1 MESHGSKI
9 NTLDYDMTLNFREGK
24 YHLCIPDLIISAKG
38 SDLAST
44 YQNLILK
51 RDGFFKEAEIAGI
64 NILPGRTRNLSKQY
78 PNQKTLKNFLKKL
91 LVSLSIILFCLFALI
106 ETTAYFI
113 DKSLNSINSR
123 ISSYVGD
130 GTKQSRA
137 RVLAVRIQNFFLD
150 NKRQEKIL
158 KNTRILV
165 KRFRPFIKELS
176 LVFSENMGH

>member
-1 MESHGSKI
+1 MESHGSNI

-44 YQNLILK
+44 YQDLILK

-78 PNQKTLKNFLKKL
+78 PNQKKLKNFLKKL

-106 ETTAYFI
+106 QTTSYFI

-123 ISSYVGD
+123 ISSYIGY
-130 GTKQSRA
+130 GTKQGRA
-137 RVLAVRIQNFFLD
+137 SVLAVRIQNFLD
-150 NKRQEKIL
+150 NKRQESIL
-158 KNTRILV
+158 KQTRILV
-165 KRFRPFIKELS
+165 KHFGPFIKELS
-176 LVFSENMGH
+176 LIFSENMGH